1 MKLEEGIYG
10 PVVAFNH
17 CSGLGIG
24 LMGES
29 PMPLK
34 VLYALAEHKLG
45 VLGVCKASPL
55 LAQLAWPIWRRC
67 GTTGSPITLPQVL
80 QRSVGW
86 VPRLSKLF
94 FPLLTG
100 RLDTDRV
107 EPCLS
112 EQGRHRGALLAL
124 EGGHHCP
131 RGSCCCSRDKP
142 KVWDSQAGQGVWDT
156 FVDCRGKQS
165 WINHYKAHK
174 NETENFSKKC
184 TYKEPI
190 AMKK

>member
-1 MKLEEGIYG
+1 MKLEEGVYG

-17 CSGLGIG
+17 SSVLGIG
-24 LMGES
+24 LMRVS

-45 VLGVCKASPL
+45 VLVVCRAGSL
-55 LAQLAWPIWRRC
+55 LAQLLAWSIWRRC
-67 GTTGSPITLPQVL
+67 GTTDSPVTVPQVL

-86 VPRLSKLF
+86 VPGLSKLF

-100 RLDTDRV
+100 RRVMDCV

-112 EQGRHRGALLAL
+112 ERGLHTGALLAL

-131 RGSCCCSRDKP
+131 LGFCFCSRDKP
-142 KVWDSQAGQGVWDT
+142 KVWDSQVGQGVWNT
-156 FVDCRGKQS
+156 FVDCRGRQS
-165 WINHYKAHK
+165 WINPTKHIKRK
-174 NETENFSKKC
+174 LSFSKKC